1 MLFIT
6 QSNLHSSIHLLYNR
20 LSSLKGL
27 CNQIGLKD
35 SILYIFVFRKHI
47 SLILCIIKTH
57 KVLQNRFPNISM
69 YIYYIPW
76 QKYWYRNSILAV
88 AKMQLRNIPLCSYK
102 IKKALMIS
110 RWPSRISWYFI
121 NHDTRLL
128 LYRINNRLTCYRA
141 AKISVFANAHCL
153 FSWLRLSDRKEFCKI
168 CFIS

>member
-1 MLFIT
+1 M
-6 QSNLHSSIHLLYNR
+6 
-20 LSSLKGL
+20 
-27 CNQIGLKD
+27 KD

-69 YIYYIPW
+69 KLLRIIYHIPFRDAW
-76 QKYWYRNSILAV
+76 QVYWYRNSILAV

-102 IKKALMIS
+102 IKKALIIS
-110 RWPSRISWYFI
+110 RWPSRISWYCI
-121 NHDTRLL
+121 NHDIRLL
-128 LYRINNRLTCYRA
+128 LYRTNNRLTCYRA

-153 FSWLRLSDRKEFCKI
+153 FSWLRLSDRREFCKI